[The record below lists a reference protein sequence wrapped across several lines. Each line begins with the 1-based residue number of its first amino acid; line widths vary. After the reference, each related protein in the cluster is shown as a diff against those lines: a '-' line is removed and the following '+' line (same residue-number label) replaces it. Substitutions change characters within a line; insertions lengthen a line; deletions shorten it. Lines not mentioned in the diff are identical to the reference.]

1 VVDRAAVRAD
11 RRGGRA
17 HHRGPEFFY
26 DQVPDSLRS
35 LGLALYLS
43 ILGIGS
49 FLSGMLVSA
58 IDGVT

>member
-1 VVDRAAVRAD
+1 VPQYVLIGVAD
-11 RRGGRA
+11 VLTI
-17 HHRGPEFFY
+17 
-26 DQVPDSLRS
+26 VPDSLRS